1 MHPASP
7 AIAAFWADFSAQ
19 EAALHAQPLVE
30 RVEQANTL
38 LEAHVKGLAL
48 ELQGHPEDAVVDLII
63 TAHGS
68 IEQFPLLTQLV
79 DAAPKLQH
87 HRVVA
92 FRARTAEPDF
102 PIGMDGFELATADV
116 LVALQPDNGQAAL
129 ELRFARDI
137 PAEFAEH
144 ARHMTFIML
153 DHVLGEYDFAV
164 KVGAV
169 DFVGEDDY
177 DADVSWTPLSQ
188 LPPVFDAFWTQTLG
202 HTGHFPQGEPQW
214 EGLELE
220 FNCAVDDEG
229 NPVDDPEGDA
239 ETGGSDEGVVAVNLA
254 ANAVAMRADLP
265 YALTLD
271 LAVPDSAAGLR
282 RVVAALTPA
291 DNGAYIQ
298 YDGQRF
304 SSW

>member
-169 DFVGEDDY
+169 DFVGEDD
-177 DADVSWTPLSQ
+177 SE
-188 LPPVFDAFWTQTLG
+188 PVA
-202 HTGHFPQGEPQW
+202 P
-214 EGLELE
+214 
-220 FNCAVDDEG
+220 
-229 NPVDDPEGDA
+229 
-239 ETGGSDEGVVAVNLA
+239 
-254 ANAVAMRADLP
+254 
-265 YALTLD
+265 
-271 LAVPDSAAGLR
+271 
-282 RVVAALTPA
+282 RV
-291 DNGAYIQ
+291 
-298 YDGQRF
+298 
-304 SSW
+304 

>member
-1 MHPASP
+1 M
-7 AIAAFWADFSAQ
+7 
-19 EAALHAQPLVE
+19 
-30 RVEQANTL
+30 
-38 LEAHVKGLAL
+38 KGLAL
-48 ELQGHPEDAVVDLII
+48 ELQGHPEDAGGGPHHHR
-63 TAHGS
+63 AHGS
-68 IEQFPLLTQLV
+68 IEQFPLLTQ
-79 DAAPKLQH
+79 AGGRRKLQH

-102 PIGMDGFELATADV
+102 PSAWTGLSWPPPM

-188 LPPVFDAFWTQTLG
+188 LPPCLMPSGPRPWA
-202 HTGHFPQGEPQW
+202 
-214 EGLELE
+214 
-220 FNCAVDDEG
+220 
-229 NPVDDPEGDA
+229 
-239 ETGGSDEGVVAVNLA
+239 
-254 ANAVAMRADLP
+254 
-265 YALTLD
+265 
-271 LAVPDSAAGLR
+271 
-282 RVVAALTPA
+282 TPA
-291 DNGAYIQ
+291 TFRKASRSGK
-298 YDGQRF
+298 GW
-304 SSW
+304 SWN